1 MAAKHCSIPKLVAV
15 LALLLMP
22 TVCLAAEPAATD
34 SGEPM
39 VDSPLFQLGW
49 PKMEMPKFD
58 WKPWGNGEKT
68 ATSTVPKENPISGAL
83 DKVAGASKKAADG
96 VRNAWGSAMSKIP
109 SFGGGQDSS
118 QAIAKSEGPG
128 FWEKMFGP
136 QEESGGSETV
146 SEFLAQERLG
156 TTRR

>member
-1 MAAKHCSIPKLVAV
+1 MPANHCPIQKFVAV

-22 TVCLAAEPAATD
+22 TVCLAAEPVAD
-34 SGEPM
+34 SKPM

-49 PKMEMPKFD
+49 PKMEMPKLD

-68 ATSTVPKENPISGAL
+68 ASSTTPKENPISGAL

-96 VRNAWGSAMSKIP
+96 VRDAWGSAMSKIP

-118 QAIAKSEGPG
+118 RAIAKSEGPG
-128 FWEKMFGP
+128 FWSRMFGP
-136 QEESGGSETV
+136 QEESSGSETV

>member
-1 MAAKHCSIPKLVAV
+1 MAANRLSIRYNLAV

-22 TVCLAAEPAATD
+22 AVCLAAEPVAD
-34 SGEPM
+34 SKPM

-49 PKMEMPKFD
+49 PKMEMPKLS

-68 ATSTVPKENPISGAL
+68 PTTTTPKENPISGAL
-83 DKVAGASKKAADG
+83 DKVAGASRKAADG
-96 VRNAWGSAMSKIP
+96 VRNAWGSAIRKIP
-109 SFGGGQDSS
+109 SFGGEQNRS
-118 QAIAKSEGPG
+118 QPIAKSEGPG
-128 FWEKMFGP
+128 FWARLFGP
-136 QEESGGSETV
+136 QEEPRGSETV